1 MSTIQELLNLS
12 NQMLRMN
19 WNDKKGHLGSRQV
32 INLNKVVKDI
42 KDVMELT
49 ANAKGCRVIATIDT
63 TLPPILIANG
73 LHLQCLLIYLL
84 NNLIQYS
91 QSGEEIILN
100 ITTRQ
105 LLKDRKIILNVTI
118 DHKNKSLLERI
129 DFQIV
134 NQFIHALNGKIEKP
148 NESRSPL
155 ISFTASFVIPLLE
168 TIMAS
173 FKVNS
178 KHFIA
183 KAATQYNVLLVE
195 DHLLAQFAAEHTLA
209 GFHCAVDIARTGK
222 EALQKTKKQEY
233 DIIFMDLGLPDGRG
247 VNFVQKI
254 YDQPKGLNCST
265 PIVAVTAHATAE
277 ERNQC
282 KEIGMYT
289 VVHKPLSAEA
299 AMKIFKTLKESRAK
313 LSSIEL
319 EEPKPR
325 EKPVIDLILGAE
337 LVDSDIRK
345 AQGMLAIFIYLLSDA
360 QHAIQQA
367 YYAKDIQNLIAE
379 VHKLYGAACY
389 CGVPRLIEALF
400 KLETALKSNKYQNI
414 APLYQDLMKEI
425 QQLMD
430 EYEPSGF

>member
-1 MSTIQELLNLS
+1 MLNV
-12 NQMLRMN
+12 N
-19 WNDKKGHLGSRQV
+19 WNDKKGRLGSRQA
-32 INLNKVVKDI
+32 INLNKVVRDI

-49 ANAKGCRVIATIDT
+49 ANAKGCRVIVTVDN
-63 TLPPILIANG
+63 TLPPILTANG

-84 NNLIQYS
+84 NNLIQHS
-91 QSGEEIILN
+91 RVDDEIVLN
-100 ITTRQ
+100 ITTGQ
-105 LLKDRKIILNVTI
+105 LLKDRKITLNITI
-118 DHKNKSLLERI
+118 DHHDKSLLKCI

-134 NQFIHALNGKIEKP
+134 DQFVKALNGEINRNNKACT
-148 NESRSPL
+148 PL
-155 ISFTASFVIPLLE
+155 ISFKASFTIPLLE

-173 FKVNS
+173 LKTHLQNS
-178 KHFIA
+178 TEKESA
-183 KAATQYNVLLVE
+183 RYKVLLVE

-209 GFHCAVDIARTGK
+209 GFQCAVEVARTGK
-222 EALQKTKKQEY
+222 EALQNTKKQLY

-247 VNFVQKI
+247 VNFAQKI
-254 YDQPKGLNCST
+254 QKQTKGLNQKT
-265 PIVAVTAHATAE
+265 PIVAVTAHATSE

-299 AMKIFKTLKESRAK
+299 VTKIFKTLKESRAK
-313 LSSIEL
+313 TKSIEL
-319 EEPKPR
+319 EEPKPK
-325 EKPVIDLILGAE
+325 EKPAIDLILGAE

-345 AQGMLAIFIYLLSDA
+345 AQSMLAIFIYLLSDA
-360 QHAIQQA
+360 QHAIQRA

-389 CGVPRLIEALF
+389 CGVPRLIEALY

-414 APLYQDLMKEI
+414 APLYKDLIDEI
-425 QQLMD
+425 QRLMD